1 MLKKQ
6 GIKSFILPLL
16 ILPSLFGCVSET
28 RKVVEQPKAEI
39 ITTPPLSADIID
51 TKIASINN
59 VLMSKSLDDEDR
71 ELAITLISAYKE
83 LKSVSQSHGT
93 TTKGYHETVHILFNN
108 LNLLAER
115 YFVKERGDDQ
125 DYSEVI
131 HLFSIKTKKILDD
144 YLSGDYQG
152 VINECVELEATF
164 GPDSLSPEV
173 GLIFALSL
181 AKRDMVSDALKI
193 GETIIRALEAKPDL
207 IHLRAYLIEW
217 QLDIGNREK
226 ALKFYEKLID
236 SLDEREALLS
246 RVRQKFKREEKIVR
260 REKTPPVD
268 DSKRDEV
275 QEPSTIERL
284 LKEIDKLVRRD
295 AFAEAKLLLIKQR
308 LMAQEEP
315 ELETIDQAL
324 KTVQVAEERYQKR
337 KITSVTHGEET
348 LKLATKLI
356 EEEKFEEAIS
366 KLEELK
372 ENQDLTYE
380 TKEIKELAIEKL
392 INRERN
398 RAAKIFLRAKKTND
412 PAKRKELLVS
422 SHSILKVLIEEYPS
436 SNLIDKLNRHIK
448 SVENELNKMREE

>member
-6 GIKSFILPLL
+6 GIESFILPLL
-16 ILPSLFGCVSET
+16 ILFSLFGCISET
-28 RKVVEQPKAEI
+28 RKVVEQPKTET

-83 LKSVSQSHGT
+83 LKSVSQGHGT
-93 TTKGYHETVHILFNN
+93 TKVYDQIVHILFSN

-115 YFVKERGDDQ
+115 YFVKEWGEDQ

-131 HLFSIKTKKILDD
+131 NLFSMQTKKILDD

-152 VINECVELEATF
+152 VIDDCVELEATF

-193 GETIIRALEAKPDL
+193 GETIIRELEAKPDL
-207 IHLRAYLIEW
+207 IHLRAYLVEW
-217 QLDIGNREK
+217 QLDMGNREK

-246 RVRQKFKREEKIVR
+246 RVRQQFKREEKIVH
-260 REKTPPVD
+260 REITPPLD
-268 DSKRDEV
+268 DSKRDEI
-275 QEPSTIERL
+275 QEPSTLERL
-284 LKEIDKLVRRD
+284 LKEIDKLVQRD

-308 LMAQEEP
+308 LMAQEET
-315 ELETIDQAL
+315 ELETIDQAF

-337 KITSVTHGEET
+337 KITSATYGEET

-372 ENQDLTYE
+372 ENQDFTYE
-380 TKEIKELAIEKL
+380 TKEIKKLAIEKL

-398 RAAKIFLRAKKTND
+398 RAAKIFMLAKKTND

-422 SHSILKVLIEEYPS
+422 SHTILKALIEEYPS
-436 SNLIDKLNRHIK
+436 SSLIDKLNRHIK
-448 SVENELNKMREE
+448 SVDNELNKLGKD

>member
-6 GIKSFILPLL
+6 GIKSLVLPLL
-16 ILPSLFGCVSET
+16 ILSSLFGCVSET
-28 RKVVEQPKAEI
+28 RKVVEQPKIET

-83 LKSVSQSHGT
+83 LKSVSQYGT
-93 TTKGYHETVHILFNN
+93 AKGYHETVHILFNN

-131 HLFSIKTKKILDD
+131 NLFSIKTKKILDD

-193 GETIIRALEAKPDL
+193 GETIIRELEAKPDF
-207 IHLRAYLIEW
+207 IQLRAYLIEW
-217 QLDIGNREK
+217 QLDMGNREK

-236 SLDEREALLS
+236 NLDEREALLS
-246 RVRQKFKREEKIVR
+246 RVRQQFKREEKIVH
-260 REKTPPVD
+260 REITPPLD
-268 DSKRDEV
+268 DSKRDEI
-275 QEPSTIERL
+275 QEPSTLERL
-284 LKEIDKLVRRD
+284 LKEIDKLVQRD

-308 LMAQEEP
+308 LMAQEET
-315 ELETIDQAL
+315 ELETIDQAF

-337 KITSVTHGEET
+337 KITSVIHGEET

-372 ENQDLTYE
+372 ENQDFTYE
-380 TKEIKELAIEKL
+380 TKEIKKLAIEKL

-398 RAAKIFLRAKKTND
+398 RAAKIFLLAKKTND

-422 SHSILKVLIEEYPS
+422 SHTILKALIGKYPS
-436 SNLIDKLNRHIK
+436 SSLIDKLNRHIK
-448 SVENELNKMREE
+448 SVENELSKLGND

>member
-16 ILPSLFGCVSET
+16 ILSSLFGCVSET
-28 RKVVEQPKAEI
+28 RMVVEQPKAET

-59 VLMSKSLDDEDR
+59 VLMSKDLDDEDR
-71 ELAITLISAYKE
+71 KLAITLISAYKE
-83 LKSVSQSHGT
+83 LKSVSQGHGG
-93 TTKGYHETVHILFNN
+93 TKGYHEIVHILFNN

-115 YFVKERGDDQ
+115 YFVKEKDDDQ
-125 DYSEVI
+125 NYSEVI
-131 HLFSIKTKKILDD
+131 NLFSIKTQKILDD

-152 VINECVELEATF
+152 VINDCVELEATF

-173 GLIFALSL
+173 GLIFAVSL

-193 GETIIRALEAKPDL
+193 GETIIRELEAKPDL

-217 QLDIGNREK
+217 QLDMGDREK

-236 SLDEREALLS
+236 NLDEREALLS
-246 RVRQKFKREEKIVR
+246 RVRQKFKREEKIVH
-260 REKTPPVD
+260 RERTPPMD
-268 DSKRDEV
+268 DSKGDEV

-284 LKEIDKLVRRD
+284 LKEIDKLVQRD

-308 LMAQEEP
+308 LMAQEET
-315 ELETIDQAL
+315 ELETIDQIF
-324 KTVQVAEERYQKR
+324 KTVDLAEERYKKG
-337 KITSVTHGEET
+337 KITSVTHGEDT
-348 LKLATKLI
+348 LKLAAKLI

-372 ENQDLTYE
+372 ENQDFAHE
-380 TKEIKELAIEKL
+380 TEEIKELAIEKL

-398 RAAKIFLRAKKTND
+398 RAAKIFLLAKKTNE
-412 PAKRKELLVS
+412 PTKRKELLVS
-422 SHSILKVLIEEYPS
+422 SHTILKVLIEKYPS
-436 SNLIDKLNRHIK
+436 SSLIDKLNSHIK
-448 SVENELNKMREE
+448 SVENELKKLSKD